1 MQVLEF
7 LNVFLEIYT
16 VGCAF
21 ILIFLI
27 GQIVILMYRIDRE
40 MLKAK
45 LFLNEA
51 VLERTWM
58 YISIAGAAFA
68 LNVVIKFV
76 VNLTVWGAGLGKY
89 YLYEITQIIFLAS
102 FIVAV
107 HSWYVFINSFSRP
120 KKQ

>member
-1 MQVLEF
+1 MQIIEF
-7 LNVFLEIYT
+7 LNIFLEIYT

-27 GQIVILMYRIDRE
+27 GQIVLMMYKIDRE
-40 MLKAK
+40 MLRAK

-68 LNVVIKFV
+68 LNVVVKFV
-76 VNLTVWGAGLGKY
+76 VNLTAWGASLGNY

-102 FIVAV
+102 FIIAV
-107 HSWYVFINSFSRP
+107 HSWYVFIGSFSRL
-120 KKQ
+120 KKH